1 MRATKD
7 ILGGTT
13 IGYYAGVYRPISFA
27 PTNSY
32 VFDVGDGFVI
42 DALEYGN
49 MTRFINDPTATIMY
63 QGPKRSANVETEP
76 VTVMVGRTAF
86 VTIELKTLPC
96 GVKAGEELLM
106 NYHVTDK
113 SYWGPQHVTT
123 IDITGFVLGVDFQ
136 FV

>member
-42 DALEYGN
+42 DALEY
-49 MTRFINDPTATIMY
+49 TQTKF
-63 QGPKRSANVETEP
+63 
-76 VTVMVGRTAF
+76 
-86 VTIELKTLPC
+86 EL
-96 GVKAGEELLM
+96 
-106 NYHVTDK
+106 
-113 SYWGPQHVTT
+113 
-123 IDITGFVLGVDFQ
+123 I
-136 FV
+136 

>member
-42 DALEYGN
+42 DALEY
-49 MTRFINDPTATIMY
+49 TQTKF
-63 QGPKRSANVETEP
+63 
-76 VTVMVGRTAF
+76 
-86 VTIELKTLPC
+86 ELIL
-96 GVKAGEELLM
+96 VF
-106 NYHVTDK
+106 
-113 SYWGPQHVTT
+113 S
-123 IDITGFVLGVDFQ
+123 
-136 FV
+136 